1 MKKTGCAMFVHRF
14 GMLGGAELV
23 NDVSQSDGLT
33 VIILEGA
40 ANRANAAELR
50 SMAMDVSVAKT

>member
-1 MKKTGCAMFVHRF
+1 MFVHRF